1 MEKDI
6 LKAIKEL
13 SDLVGRT
20 MGPAGLPILIERK
33 GIQLNGEPLT
43 PMITKDGV
51 TVAQNTSHYDE
62 GLDLVIQTVKAIA
75 SKTNRSAG
83 DGTTT
88 ATVLGY
94 SILKAA
100 FELMNKDKSL
110 NPQIVRVELE
120 KSVERVLLRLAEIS
134 REISGFEDIKN
145 VATISANG
153 EEDIGEIIAQA
164 FDEVGNEGVITID
177 EGATHENTLEIVE
190 GFQIGRGAQAQDRF
204 FNDQNN
210 SRWEAEN
217 VQVILYDGKLNS
229 YVELIPAF
237 KLLVETHK
245 ALPPILVVANE
256 FSQQVIQFLLMQRAE
271 AGATICAVRSPSMTV
286 TRTNIMEDLAIVLGG
301 ERLGTGTRTV
311 SNIKEGDFGLAKRVV
326 VTGTNAT
333 FYEGQGLEEDLFSRV
348 EQLKAQKETAPSEY
362 DKANISDRIA
372 ALAQGIAKIGVGGRT
387 ELEVKERYH
396 RIEDAL
402 NAAKAAV
409 EGGVIPGGGI
419 TLYRIAQEL
428 SKSENVGDKILEK
441 ALKAPMIKIL
451 ENSGKSFK
459 QVLKSAIE
467 KENIVY
473 DARNHEWVDAYEK
486 GIIDPVNVTKSALIN
501 AASIATLLATCG
513 GGIVI
518 RRPKNL
524 ISEAFLQLIN
534 WISNLDY
541 KYIYL
546 GLILLTLHAFSVL

>member
-1 MEKDI
+1 
-6 LKAIKEL
+6 
-13 SDLVGRT
+13 
-20 MGPAGLPILIERK
+20 
-33 GIQLNGEPLT
+33 
-43 PMITKDGV
+43 
-51 TVAQNTSHYDE
+51 
-62 GLDLVIQTVKAIA
+62 
-75 SKTNRSAG
+75 
-83 DGTTT
+83 
-88 ATVLGY
+88 
-94 SILKAA
+94 
-100 FELMNKDKSL
+100 
-110 NPQIVRVELE
+110 
-120 KSVERVLLRLAEIS
+120 
-134 REISGFEDIKN
+134 
-145 VATISANG
+145 
-153 EEDIGEIIAQA
+153 
-164 FDEVGNEGVITID
+164 
-177 EGATHENTLEIVE
+177 
-190 GFQIGRGAQAQDRF
+190 
-204 FNDQNN
+204 
-210 SRWEAEN
+210 
-217 VQVILYDGKLNS
+217 
-229 YVELIPAF
+229 
-237 KLLVETHK
+237 
-245 ALPPILVVANE
+245 
-256 FSQQVIQFLLMQRAE
+256 
-271 AGATICAVRSPSMTV
+271 
-286 TRTNIMEDLAIVLGG
+286 MEDLAIVLGG